1 MLTWLAMRWTLGIGL
16 ASATILKPVGG
27 HEAPPHVRS
36 TLMMAS
42 DSVATHARA
51 VLAISEFFVE
61 WQRLWRGSALLRNGV
76 AVDEEI
82 KDVRLA
88 YLHCH
93 PDAPTGTRVASA
105 TGANEKFARKF
116 EQFSLVFS
124 DHSAFATCPSWIL
137 SPTFQDA
144 GDEGVDR
151 DGALLGQLR
160 PAARSAR
167 ARLIVALDSAARRL
181 PGSGL
186 LTGQRVRFLVEQRDL
201 DGALRVARDCRAERW
216 WCLALTAYAHQHR
229 GAWVDAEFTYIAM
242 YEVMPAEVRCAWQD
256 VGDLLAP
263 SDRSAYDKTS
273 CAARAEMHA
282 TLWWLSDPLFRVQ
295 GNERWVVHQS
305 RHVDVALRSALD
317 GDERYAWNL
326 ERGGDALARL
336 LVRYGW
342 PSYTWWDGRLTDNN
356 HSGYLRNKLSTPV
369 PPYTTFEYS
378 MDRVHLL
385 PLRRVLA
392 NPLAASDA
400 DWELSGVTPA
410 GEIDPGWW
418 SAEHFR
424 TPRRLV
430 QLPEGQTVMLRR
442 QTNIEIASA
451 HRMRQPLMVRDS
463 QRFDVMLLSSTS
475 RNDIDT
481 LAQRGAGSGE
491 TAVLRSTIPGAASLL
506 AVEAMGVGKAELDAR
521 TRFGIQPPP
530 VLRAMA
536 PGDVAISDP
545 ALLEAASGAGDE
557 RVAPETLLDHLLGS
571 LSLEKEIRRVGLYW
585 ETYGIAAKDTVTFTV
600 SLQGDA
606 NVGGLRR
613 LGVALNVASDPNRSL
628 SIRWTEPSPQH
639 YARTLP
645 GAVPVQQ
652 RSLMLNIASLAPG
665 PYLLRISVE
674 RPGRPV
680 AVSQR
685 RVVLEP

>member
-1 MLTWLAMRWTLGIGL
+1 MVVFGVDGIR
-16 ASATILKPVGG
+16 
-27 HEAPPHVRS
+27 APTP
-36 TLMMAS
+36 
-42 DSVATHARA
+42 RA
-51 VLAISEFFVE
+51 VI
-61 WQRLWRGSALLRNGV
+61 
-76 AVDEEI
+76 
-82 KDVRLA
+82 
-88 YLHCH
+88 
-93 PDAPTGTRVASA
+93 
-105 TGANEKFARKF
+105 
-116 EQFSLVFS
+116 
-124 DHSAFATCPSWIL
+124 
-137 SPTFQDA
+137 
-144 GDEGVDR
+144 
-151 DGALLGQLR
+151 
-160 PAARSAR
+160 
-167 ARLIVALDSAARRL
+167 
-181 PGSGL
+181 
-186 LTGQRVRFLVEQRDL
+186 
-201 DGALRVARDCRAERW
+201 
-216 WCLALTAYAHQHR
+216 
-229 GAWVDAEFTYIAM
+229 AEFTYIAM

-463 QRFDVMLLSSTS
+463 QRYDVMLLSSTS

-506 AVEAMGVGKAELDAR
+506 AVEAMGSERLNWMRAPDLVFSRHPCCVQWHLATWRSL
-521 TRFGIQPPP
+521 TRRCWRQRVALVMN
-530 VLRAMA
+530 VLRRKRCS
-536 PGDVAISDP
+536 IIC
-545 ALLEAASGAGDE
+545 SGVCRWRRKSAEWVFTG
-557 RVAPETLLDHLLGS
+557 RRMGS
-571 LSLEKEIRRVGLYW
+571 PRR
-585 ETYGIAAKDTVTFTV
+585 T
-600 SLQGDA
+600 
-606 NVGGLRR
+606 
-613 LGVALNVASDPNRSL
+613 
-628 SIRWTEPSPQH
+628 PSH
-639 YARTLP
+639 SR
-645 GAVPVQQ
+645 
-652 RSLMLNIASLAPG
+652 
-665 PYLLRISVE
+665 
-674 RPGRPV
+674 
-680 AVSQR
+680 
-685 RVVLEP
+685 